1 MNILRRHIFS
11 SVVVVALV
19 GTGCASA
26 GPTEDFFTAIK
37 RDNAGAVERMLKAG
51 FDPNVHDARGDGGLI
66 LAIKEPS
73 VRSLKV
79 LLEWPGTKAEVRNA
93 NDESPLMM
101 AAIKGQLDV
110 VKALIAKDADVNKTG
125 WAPLHYAVSASGP
138 AQLDIVRAL
147 LDASAYIDAESPNK
161 TTPLMMA
168 ARYGSEDAVK
178 LLFDEG
184 ADPTA
189 RNDKGLTAGDFA
201 RLAEREALGQQ
212 LDRVASTWRKPT
224 TPVPAAARKK
234 W

>member
-1 MNILRRHIFS
+1 MNVLRRHGFAFVLLAAAI
-11 SVVVVALV
+11 

-26 GPTEDFFTAIK
+26 GPTDDFFTAIK

-51 FDPNVHDARGDGGLI
+51 FDPNVHGEKGEGGLT

-73 VRSLKV
+73 PRSLKV
-79 LLEWPGTKAEVRNA
+79 LLAWPGTKPEVRNA
-93 NDESPLMM
+93 ADESPLMM
-101 AAIKGQLDV
+101 AAIKGQVDV

-125 WAPLHYAVSASGP
+125 WTPLHYAVSASGP
-138 AQLDIVRAL
+138 QQVEIVRLL

-168 ARYGSEDAVK
+168 ARYGGEDAVK

-184 ADPTA
+184 ADPTL
-189 RNDKGLTAGDFA
+189 RNEKGLTAGDFA
-201 RLAEREALGQQ
+201 RLAEREPLGAQ
-212 LDRVASTWRKPT
+212 LDKVASTYRKPA
-224 TPVPAAARKK
+224 PGAPRKS